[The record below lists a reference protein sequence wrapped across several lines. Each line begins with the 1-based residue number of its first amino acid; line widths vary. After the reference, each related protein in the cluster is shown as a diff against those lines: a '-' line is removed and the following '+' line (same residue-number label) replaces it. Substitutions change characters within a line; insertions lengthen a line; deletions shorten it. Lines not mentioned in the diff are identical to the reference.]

1 MNHVDLVGRT
11 TKEIEISYTPNKQTA
26 VCRFTIAVDRRG
38 AEGADFISCK
48 AWGKTAENMN
58 KYVKKGQRVAV
69 SGRLETGSYK
79 NDQGV
84 TVYTTDVVADAVEF
98 L

>member
-1 MNHVDLVGRT
+1 MNHVNLIGRT
-11 TKEIEISYTPNKQTA
+11 TKEIEISYTPNTQTA
-26 VCRFTIAVDRRG
+26 VVRFTIAVDRVK

-48 AWGKTAENMN
+48 AWGKTAENMH

-79 NDQGV
+79 NEQGV
-84 TVYTTDVVADAVEF
+84 TVYTTDVIADAVEF